1 MFLGKELMLSLT
13 YGGLSYS
20 RCLIQ
25 KHHRGSPVNLW
36 VLAAALSPYSPSPAD
51 PWAVLF
57 VMTARSVAVG
67 HGRTTK
73 CGCISSVA
81 VLVTNR
87 TVPLSRF
94 ATCQQIGLVGLTW
107 RWQKPHDLYR
117 QLARRSGMI
126 DIEPTEKARRI
137 GLLLLY
143 MGSSVTADMLSF
155 KNE

>member
-1 MFLGKELMLSLT
+1 MHAASETGNILAGCLLQ
-13 YGGLSYS
+13 
-20 RCLIQ
+20 RCRPTRL
-25 KHHRGSPVNLW
+25 
-36 VLAAALSPYSPSPAD
+36 PAD

-126 DIEPTEKARRI
+126 DIEPTEK
-137 GLLLLY
+137 GEWWKQ
-143 MGSSVTADMLSF
+143 D
-155 KNE
+155 

>member
-25 KHHRGSPVNLW
+25 KHHRGPPVNLW

-57 VMTARSVAVG
+57 VMAA
-67 HGRTTK
+67 
-73 CGCISSVA
+73 
-81 VLVTNR
+81 
-87 TVPLSRF
+87 RF

-107 RWQKPHDLYR
+107 RWQMPHDLYR

-126 DIEPTEKARRI
+126 DIEPTEK
-137 GLLLLY
+137 GEWWKQ
-143 MGSSVTADMLSF
+143 D
-155 KNE
+155 